1 MGGFEEGESQVGEWP
16 HMCALIREEI
26 VAEKAAEGYEGG
38 EIKSSTVNHFVCGAS
53 LIEPGVVLTGAH
65 CVAGFNINEI
75 LKVRCGEWDT
85 QTETEAYPHQDR
97 YVSNFAVHPLFN
109 GQNLFNDYAVLFT
122 TADFTMDH
130 NVDTICLPQPGE
142 SFITEDCLPPAGGR
156 TSSAREESTRS
167 SSRRLAFQLWTATS
181 VKPALGGPG
190 WEESSSWTTA
200 SSALAESLAKTPARE
215 TVAVPWCV
223 HPRPSPTDMSRLA
236 SWLGGLAA
244 GSRALLESMEMWP
257 KGFASST
264 TPCPATE
271 CPPGPGPSLSLDS
284 AASNVGD
291 GSKTHSLMVSLKE
304 LRMELQLSI

>member
-1 MGGFEEGESQVGEWP
+1 MGDG
-16 HMCALIREEI
+16 
-26 VAEKAAEGYEGG
+26 
-38 EIKSSTVNHFVCGAS
+38 
-53 LIEPGVVLTGAH
+53 
-65 CVAGFNINEI
+65 
-75 LKVRCGEWDT
+75 
-85 QTETEAYPHQDR
+85 
-97 YVSNFAVHPLFN
+97 SNFVVHPLFN
-109 GQNLFNDYAVLFT
+109 SQNLFNDYAILFT

-142 SFITEDCLPPAGGR
+142 SFITEDCFATGWGKDKFGKGG
-156 TSSAREESTRS
+156 EYQVIP
-167 SSRRLAFQLWTATS
+167 RRLAFQLWTATS